1 MKKVVVSLALVIGL
15 GATQINAQSIEVG
28 IKGGLNIPNLKA
40 GSKNSPLSDDYS
52 SILSWC
58 GGVFLEKHLTKTFS
72 MQVGLEY
79 TQQGGKKDGLQALP
93 ADMMY
98 AGAIAQ
104 NPGFAALTNFM
115 PTDYLYADFNSK
127 PLFDYLMLPVQAK
140 FGWNFSETSPF
151 RVYFSAGI
159 FGSYLLKSERISKG
173 SSQFYADVSK
183 TSLQDYAMT
192 NFGAAFS
199 AMPPEQSGMI
209 LGGINAFGS
218 TVNDLNGTDN
228 MINDINRF
236 NFGIIG
242 SVGISCKVAS
252 RHKIFIEGGGNY
264 GLIDLQ
270 KNDAHGQNKIGAA
283 SAIIGFAYS
292 L

>member
-15 GATQINAQSIEVG
+15 GATQISAQSIEVG
-28 IKGGLNIPNLKA
+28 IKGGLNIPNLRA

-58 GGVFLEKHLTKTFS
+58 SGVFVEKHLTKTFS
-72 MQVGLEY
+72 LQTGLEY
-79 TQQGGKKDGLQALP
+79 TQQGGQKDGLQALP
-93 ADMMY
+93 ADMTY
-98 AGAIAQ
+98 AGVIAQ
-104 NPGFAALTNFM
+104 DAGFAALTNFL
-115 PTDYLYADFNSK
+115 PQDYLYANFNSK

-140 FGWNFSETSPF
+140 FGWNFSESSPF
-151 RVYFSAGI
+151 RVYISAGV

-173 SSQFYADVSK
+173 NSQFYADASK
-183 TSLQDYAMT
+183 TSLKDYAMT
-192 NFGAAFS
+192 NFGAAFN
-199 AMPPEQSGMI
+199 AMDPMQSGMI
-209 LGGINAFGS
+209 LGGIDVFGS
-218 TVNDLNGTDN
+218 SVNDLNGTDN
-228 MINDINRF
+228 MINDISRF

-242 SVGISCKVAS
+242 SIGISCKVAS
-252 RHKIFIEGGGNY
+252 RHRILLEGGGNY

-283 SAIIGFAYS
+283 TLMVGYAFS